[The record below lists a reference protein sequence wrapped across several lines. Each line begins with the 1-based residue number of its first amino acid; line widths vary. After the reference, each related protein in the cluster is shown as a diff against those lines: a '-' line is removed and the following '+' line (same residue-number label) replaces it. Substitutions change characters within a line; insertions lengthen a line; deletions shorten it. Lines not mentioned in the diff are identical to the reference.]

1 MIGNIAKTIE
11 MISEKVDEPFI
22 NQQHL
27 DELEQLRTHIDEET
41 GIKAT
46 HEEGILHPVEIIESM
61 QKVLT
66 DDTTVTVDVEV
77 TIFGWHVISEVTIQD
92 IYYLVTVCKHL
103 V

>member
-1 MIGNIAKTIE
+1 MQPKKELIGNIAKTIE

-66 DDTTVTVDVEV
+66 
-77 TIFGWHVISEVTIQD
+77 
-92 IYYLVTVCKHL
+92 
-103 V
+103 